1 MNTKQTQ
8 NTTPDAVDKSDL
20 TITGLV
26 SYRLQLVGN
35 LMSRS
40 AAMFYRRRFDVSL
53 WEWRTLALL
62 GARPDKTLNDLAKV
76 VDLDKGLASRVV
88 SALAERGLVQRRTD
102 EQDARAVR
110 LRLTEEGEQLYSQ
123 LIKGAAARNA
133 AFLQALTPEEWAVLD
148 RALIKLEQVGRASI
162 EEEKQLAATEGPP
175 KSSHK

>member
-1 MNTKQTQ
+1 MNTRQTQ
-8 NTTPDAVDKSDL
+8 NTTPDAADKSDL

-175 KSSHK
+175 KSSLK